1 MPGHYPDVPPVVNDP
16 GHVAYHADHTAD
28 TVAHKATLHP
38 KKIDDL
44 QNVDLSA
51 GVPTAPQIVL
61 TYNPTTHT
69 WSMAGVTG
77 TAVID
82 GANGN
87 QYKLISTNGVP
98 SLQLIGPVG
107 TPPTSPTNVVATTT
121 GQPAGTASI
130 SFTPGTVGSSAT
142 TGYTATAAPGGFSAD
157 AGSSPIIVPN
167 LSPGSYT
174 FTVVAHSAAG
184 NSPASAA
191 SVSITILAAPV
202 GSTQLLAYD
211 FTGTDGGVFDPA
223 KVIESTAYTHAAP
236 DGSALL
242 GGRGKI
248 ITNAR
253 PSYTVNDWSAWRA
266 NLAASADQEALI
278 DIDITS
284 SDMSAFLALRSD
296 ADANASCYIFELVT
310 TGLILSKKVAY
321 AATQLATVT
330 TVVPTYSPSSNTTIR
345 LRVRA
350 VGGRIQGRL
359 WPVTYPEPTTWNI
372 DYTDP
377 TPIASG
383 YVTFGVESGAV
394 AKTDG
399 SVFALFDNFVVNAAT
414 GSGSVIPPPPP
425 GGGGTVV
432 GGTGGVSPR
441 IFAGTA
447 FWYQDV
453 SGAPLAA
460 DSAACGS
467 DAVRQMKKY
476 YGNPSQ
482 TNVIINTTDY
492 AAPVY
497 TVAAGVALVN
507 VGYNNTDGTS
517 FDTSLQTQFTGVPIP
532 TYAVPAD
539 GSDSEMVIYQPS
551 SDTMWEFWL
560 TVKTGS
566 AYKARWGGR
575 LQNCST
581 SSGIFLPPGTYGTTA
596 TGLPF
601 MGGQITIAEMTA
613 AAGGNIDAIGHC
625 LGIAFPELMPGH
637 CWPAQRDDGP
647 GGPVLKEGR
656 RLRIDPGLNVAAL
669 PVNNIVKAVA
679 RAGQRYGF
687 VIWDKSGSVGMRA
700 ENPKA
705 VTAQGGTDPY
715 PALFGT
721 SANWNILNQM
731 PWTSL
736 QALPE
741 GYGQ

>member
-51 GVPTAPQIVL
+51 GVPTAAPQIVL

-82 GANGN
+82 GVNGN

-107 TPPTSPTNVVATTT
+107 TPPTAPTNIVATTT
-121 GQPAGTASI
+121 GQPAGTASV
-130 SFTPGTVGSSAT
+130 SFTPGTPGSSAT
-142 TGYTATAAPGGFSAD
+142 SGYTATAAPGGFSAD
-157 AGSSPIIVPN
+157 GTSSPIIVSN

-174 FTVVAHSAAG
+174 FTVVAHSTAG

-191 SVSITILAAPV
+191 SVSIPVLAPPV

-211 FTGTDGGVFDPA
+211 FAGTNGGVFDSS
-223 KVIESTAYTHAAP
+223 KVIESTAYAHVAP

-242 GGRGKI
+242 NGQGKV

-253 PSYTVNDWSAWRA
+253 ASYEVNDWTTWRA
-266 NLAASADQEALI
+266 NLSQSVDQEALI
-278 DIDITS
+278 DITLNS
-284 SDMSAFLALRSD
+284 PEMNAFLALRSD
-296 ADANASCYIFELVT
+296 TAANAQCYIFEVST
-310 TGLILSKKVAY
+310 TGFGVTRKVGY
-321 AATQLATVT
+321 AGVT
-330 TVVPTYSPSSNTTIR
+330 LQNLTTLTVVAGTQYR
-345 LRVRA
+345 MRVRA
-350 VGGRIQGRL
+350 VAGRIQGRV
-359 WPVTYPEPTTWNI
+359 WPSASPEPTTWNL
-372 DYTDP
+372 DVTDTDP
-377 TPIASG
+377 LPAG
-383 YVTFGVESGAV
+383 YVAFGVKSGAT
-394 AKTDG
+394 AHTDG
-399 SVFALFDNFVVNAAT
+399 SVFALFDNFVVSAAT

-453 SGAPLAA
+453 SGAPLAT
-460 DSAACGS
+460 DSAQCAA
-467 DAVRQMKKY
+467 DAVRQMKQY
-476 YGNPSQ
+476 YGSATQ
-482 TNVIINTTDY
+482 TNVIINTTAY

-497 TVAAGVALVN
+497 TVAAGVALIN

-517 FDTSLQTQFTGVPIP
+517 FDTGLQTQFTGVPIP

-539 GSDSEMVIYQPS
+539 GSDMEMVVYQPS

-560 TVKTGS
+560 TVKTGA
-566 AYKARWGGR
+566 AYAARWGGR

-625 LGIAFPELMPGH
+625 LGIAFPEVMSGH
-637 CWPAQRDDGP
+637 YWPAQRDDGGYNP
-647 GGPVLKEGR
+647 GGSPLKEGR